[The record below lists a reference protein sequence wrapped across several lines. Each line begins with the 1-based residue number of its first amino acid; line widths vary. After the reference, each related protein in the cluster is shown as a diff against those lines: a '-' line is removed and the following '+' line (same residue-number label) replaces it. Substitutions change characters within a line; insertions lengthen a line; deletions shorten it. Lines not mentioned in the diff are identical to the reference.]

1 MSATTVTTTAPPPA
15 RARRGSVVGPVL
27 VLAAALA
34 VAVVAGLAI
43 GPRALSPSLVWDAL
57 VAMDPTNPDHLV
69 VTEVRVPRTVIG
81 LLAGLALGPAGVLA
95 QGLTRNP
102 IAEPGILGLNTGAA
116 LAVVLAIGLLGI
128 RSLTAYVWFG
138 FLGAALAALVVAG
151 VAGVGRLGTGRSATS
166 PGTLA
171 LAGAALTAGLG
182 SITTAVLLTD
192 PDAFEDYRFWQVGS
206 LAGRDL
212 GIAAQAAPFVAAG
225 LGLALLCGPSLNA
238 LALGD
243 DVARS
248 FGRRVGRDRAVC
260 GLVLVV
266 LAGSATAVAG
276 PIAFVGLTVPHL
288 VRGLAGP
295 DHRRLLPLAALA
307 APTLLLAAD
316 VLGRVVAAPREVQVG
331 IVAAVVGAPVFIALV
346 RRKRFAR

>member
-1 MSATTVTTTAPPPA
+1 MLT
-15 RARRGSVVGPVL
+15 
-27 VLAAALA
+27 AAALL
-34 VAVVAGLAI
+34 VAVVASLAV
-43 GPRALSPSLVWDAL
+43 GPRALPPSVVLDAL
-57 VAMDPTNPDHLV
+57 TAFDPTNADHLV
-69 VTEVRVPRTVIG
+69 VTEVRLPRTLIG

-116 LAVVLAIGLLGI
+116 LAVVLAIGVLGI

-138 FLGAALAALVVAG
+138 FLGAGLAAVVVAG
-151 VAGVGRLGTGRSATS
+151 VAGIGGRSASS
-166 PGTLA
+166 PATLA

-182 SITTAVLLTD
+182 SVTTAVLLTD

-212 GIAAQAAPFVAAG
+212 GIAGQAAPFVLAG
-225 LGLALLCGPSLNA
+225 LALALLCGPTLNA

-248 FGRRVGRDRAVC
+248 FGRHVGRDRAVC
-260 GLVLVV
+260 GLALVV
-266 LAGSATAVAG
+266 LAGAATAVAG

-288 VRGLAGP
+288 VRALAGP

-307 APTLLLAAD
+307 APTLLLVAD
-316 VLGRVVAAPREVQVG
+316 VVGRVVASPREVQVG
-331 IVAAVVGAPVFIALV
+331 IVTAVIGAPVFIWFV
-346 RRKRFAR
+346 RRKRFVR

>member
-1 MSATTVTTTAPPPA
+1 MTAVATAAPEPP
-15 RARRGSVVGPVL
+15 RTRRGSGTATTLL
-27 VLAAALA
+27 VLAALL
-34 VAVVAGLAI
+34 VAVVASLAI
-43 GPRALSPSLVWDAL
+43 GPRALPPSVVLDAL
-57 VAMDPTNPDHLV
+57 TAFDPTNPDHLV
-69 VTEVRVPRTVIG
+69 VTEVRLPRTVIG

-138 FLGAALAALVVAG
+138 FVGAGLAALIVAG
-151 VAGVGRLGTGRSATS
+151 VAGVGGRSATS
-166 PGTLA
+166 PATLA

-182 SITTAVLLTD
+182 SVTTAILLTD
-192 PDAFEDYRFWQVGS
+192 PNAFEDYRFWQVGS

-225 LGLALLCGPSLNA
+225 LALALLCGPTLNA

-248 FGRRVGRDRAVC
+248 FGRHVGRDRAVC
-260 GLVLVV
+260 GVALVV
-266 LAGSATAVAG
+266 LAGAATAAAG

-288 VRGLAGP
+288 VRALAGP
-295 DHRRLLPLAALA
+295 DHRKLLPLAALA
-307 APTLLLAAD
+307 APTLLLVAD
-316 VLGRVVAAPREVQVG
+316 VVGRVVAAPREVQVG
-331 IVAAVVGAPVFIALV
+331 IVTAVLGAPVFVWFV
-346 RRKRFAR
+346 RRKRFVR

>member
-1 MSATTVTTTAPPPA
+1 MTSSAVAPSVPAPPRTRRGAGTATTLL
-15 RARRGSVVGPVL
+15 VV
-27 VLAAALA
+27 AALLA
-34 VAVVAGLAI
+34 AVVASLAI
-43 GPRALSPSLVWDAL
+43 GPRALPPSVVLDAL
-57 VAMDPTNPDHLV
+57 TAFDPTNPDHLV
-69 VTEVRVPRTVIG
+69 VTEVRLPRTVIG

-116 LAVVLAIGLLGI
+116 LAVVLAIGVLGI

-138 FLGAALAALVVAG
+138 FVGAGLAAVVVAG
-151 VAGVGRLGTGRSATS
+151 VAGIGGRSATS
-166 PGTLA
+166 PATLA

-182 SITTAVLLTD
+182 SVTTAILLTD
-192 PDAFEDYRFWQVGS
+192 PNAFEDYRFWQVGS

-225 LGLALLCGPSLNA
+225 LALTLLCGPTLNA

-260 GLVLVV
+260 GVALVV
-266 LAGSATAVAG
+266 LAGAATAVAG

-288 VRGLAGP
+288 VRALAGP
-295 DHRRLLPLAALA
+295 DHRKLLPLAALA
-307 APTLLLAAD
+307 APTLLLVAD
-316 VLGRVVAAPREVQVG
+316 VVGRVVAAPREVQVG
-331 IVAAVVGAPVFIALV
+331 IVTAVLGAPVFVWFV
-346 RRKRFAR
+346 RRKRFVR

>member
-1 MSATTVTTTAPPPA
+1 MTASAVVAPAPPRVRRGAGTATTL
-15 RARRGSVVGPVL
+15 L
-27 VLAAALA
+27 VAAALLA
-34 VAVVAGLAI
+34 AVVASLAI
-43 GPRALSPSLVWDAL
+43 GPRALPPSVVLDAL
-57 VAMDPTNPDHLV
+57 TAFDPTNPDHLV
-69 VTEVRVPRTVIG
+69 VTEVRLPRTVIG

-116 LAVVLAIGLLGI
+116 LAVVLAIGVLGL

-138 FLGAALAALVVAG
+138 FVGAGLAALIVAG
-151 VAGVGRLGTGRSATS
+151 VAGIGGRSATS
-166 PGTLA
+166 PATLA

-182 SITTAVLLTD
+182 SVTTAILLTD
-192 PDAFEDYRFWQVGS
+192 PNAFDDYRFWQVGS

-225 LGLALLCGPSLNA
+225 LALALLCGPTLNA

-260 GLVLVV
+260 GVALVV
-266 LAGSATAVAG
+266 LAGAATAVAG
-276 PIAFVGLTVPHL
+276 PIAFVGLTVPHV
-288 VRGLAGP
+288 VRALAGP
-295 DHRRLLPLAALA
+295 DHRRVLPLAALA
-307 APTLLLAAD
+307 APTLLLVAD
-316 VLGRVVAAPREVQVG
+316 VVGRVVAAPREVQVG
-331 IVAAVVGAPVFIALV
+331 IVTAVLGAPVFVWFV
-346 RRKRFAR
+346 RRKRFVR

>member
-1 MSATTVTTTAPPPA
+1 VTVTAPPATSTPA
-15 RARRGSVVGPVL
+15 SPARRGSVVVPVL
-27 VLAAALA
+27 VLAALLLA
-34 VAVVAGLAI
+34 AVVASLAI
-43 GPRALSPSLVWDAL
+43 GPRALPPGVVWDAL
-57 VAMDPTNPDHLV
+57 LATNPADPDHLV
-69 VTEVRVPRTVIG
+69 VTEVRLPRTVIG

-138 FLGAALAALVVAG
+138 FAGAALAALVVAG
-151 VAGVGRLGTGRSATS
+151 VAGVGGRSATS
-166 PGTLA
+166 PSTLA

-212 GIAAQAAPFVAAG
+212 GIAGQAAPFVAAG
-225 LGLALLCGPSLNA
+225 LALALVCGPTLNA

-248 FGRRVGRDRAVC
+248 LGRRVGRDRAVC
-260 GLVLVV
+260 GVALVV
-266 LAGSATAVAG
+266 LAGAATAAAG

-331 IVAAVVGAPVFIALV
+331 IVAAIVGAPVFIALV

>member
-1 MSATTVTTTAPPPA
+1 MTATATAVTPTPRP
-15 RARRGSVVGPVL
+15 RRGAGITATLGIGAVL
-27 VLAAALA
+27 L
-34 VAVVAGLAI
+34 VAVVASLAI
-43 GPRALSPSLVWDAL
+43 GPRALPPSVVLDAL
-57 VAMDPTNPDHLV
+57 TAFDPMNPDHLI

-138 FLGAALAALVVAG
+138 FLGAGVAALIVAG
-151 VAGVGRLGTGRSATS
+151 VAGIGRSGTVSRGATS
-166 PGTLA
+166 PATLA

-182 SITTAVLLTD
+182 SVTTAILLTD
-192 PDAFEDYRFWQVGS
+192 PNAFEDYRFWQVGS

-212 GIAAQAAPFVAAG
+212 GIAGQAAPFVLA
-225 LGLALLCGPSLNA
+225 GLALALVCGPTLNA

-248 FGRRVGRDRAVC
+248 FGRHVERDRVVC
-260 GLVLVV
+260 GIALVV

-276 PIAFVGLTVPHL
+276 PIAFVGLTVPHI
-288 VRGLAGP
+288 VRALTGP
-295 DHRRLLPLAALA
+295 DHRRLLPLSALA
-307 APTLLLAAD
+307 APTLLLVAD
-316 VLGRVVAAPREVQVG
+316 VLGRVVATPREVQVG
-331 IVAAVVGAPVFIALV
+331 IVTAVLGAPLFIWFV
-346 RRKRFAR
+346 RRKRFVR

>member
-1 MSATTVTTTAPPPA
+1 MTAVATVPEPPRTRRGAGTATTLLT
-15 RARRGSVVGPVL
+15 
-27 VLAAALA
+27 AAALL
-34 VAVVAGLAI
+34 VAVVASLAV
-43 GPRALSPSLVWDAL
+43 GPRALPPSVVLDAL
-57 VAMDPTNPDHLV
+57 TAFDPTNADHLV
-69 VTEVRVPRTVIG
+69 VTEVRLPRTLIG

-116 LAVVLAIGLLGI
+116 LAVVLAIGVLGI

-138 FLGAALAALVVAG
+138 FLGAGLAAVVVAG
-151 VAGVGRLGTGRSATS
+151 VAGIGGRSASS
-166 PGTLA
+166 PATLA

-182 SITTAVLLTD
+182 SVTTAVLLTD

-212 GIAAQAAPFVAAG
+212 GIAGQAAPFVLAG
-225 LGLALLCGPSLNA
+225 LALALLCGPTLNA

-248 FGRRVGRDRAVC
+248 FGRHVGRDRAVC
-260 GLVLVV
+260 GLALVV
-266 LAGSATAVAG
+266 LAGAATAVAG

-288 VRGLAGP
+288 VRALAGP

-307 APTLLLAAD
+307 APTLLLVAD
-316 VLGRVVAAPREVQVG
+316 VVGRVVASPREVQVG
-331 IVAAVVGAPVFIALV
+331 IVTAVIGAPVFIWFV
-346 RRKRFAR
+346 RRKRFVR